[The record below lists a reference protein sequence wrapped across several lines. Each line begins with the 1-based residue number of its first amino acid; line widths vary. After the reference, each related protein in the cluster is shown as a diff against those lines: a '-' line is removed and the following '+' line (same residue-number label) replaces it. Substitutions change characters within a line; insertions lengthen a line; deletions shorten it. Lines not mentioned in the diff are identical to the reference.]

1 MKNLIELW
9 HNIGLKRGTSWPS
22 NGRAEIKWHTRCL
35 RSSLMMD
42 IKILEVI
49 RFIGTL
55 TPKNDQDR
63 ISPYNI
69 DTITRQVMKMKQ
81 NFNLGNIS

>member
-1 MKNLIELW
+1 
-9 HNIGLKRGTSWPS
+9 
-22 NGRAEIKWHTRCL
+22 
-35 RSSLMMD
+35 MMD

>member
-1 MKNLIELW
+1 
-9 HNIGLKRGTSWPS
+9 
-22 NGRAEIKWHTRCL
+22 
-35 RSSLMMD
+35 MMD
-42 IKILEVI
+42 IKILEVIRFIGTLTPIKILEVI